1 MLVQSLL
8 FLHVLSAIAFFLFH
22 GVSALMALRVRVETD
37 LARIRALLDLSQM
50 SIMPMGISLLLMG
63 LTGIILPFLVHLWD
77 RVYIW
82 LSIVLILG
90 VGIYMAV
97 FNETHYKQL
106 RRLVGL
112 PYMKGSKTYPA
123 ETPRPAEEVRAFIQ
137 SISVGPL
144 TAVGFGVPVIV
155 LWLMV
160 FKPF

>member
-1 MLVQSLL
+1 MLVRWLL
-8 FLHVLSAIAFFLFH
+8 FIHVLSAISFFLFH
-22 GVSALMALRVRVETD
+22 GVSVFMALRVRLETD

-50 SIMPMGISLLLMG
+50 SLLPMALSFLLLG
-63 LTGIILPFLVHLWD
+63 LTGIIMPFLVHLWD

-82 LSIVLILG
+82 LSIGLILG
-90 VGIYMAV
+90 VFIYMGV
-97 FNETHYKQL
+97 FNENHYKQL

-123 ETPRPAEEVRAFIQ
+123 EAPRSPEEVRAFIK
-137 SISVGPL
+137 SINLAPL
-144 TAVGFGVPVIV
+144 TVAGFGVPAIV